1 MRDQSYLLKLVNLF
15 NKEISIP
22 PFNFRI
28 CDVYHILKSR
38 RKVFIKENNHFWEEE
53 NWFVLENI
61 FEMTLSIL
69 NWVCFSKKETNSS
82 SIT

>member
-28 CDVYHILKSR
+28 CDVYHILKVGEKYLLRKITIFER
-38 RKVFIKENNHFWEEE
+38 RKTGLF
-53 NWFVLENI
+53 
-61 FEMTLSIL
+61 
-69 NWVCFSKKETNSS
+69 
-82 SIT
+82 

>member
-28 CDVYHILKSR
+28 CYVYHILKVGEKYLSRKKITIFER
-38 RKVFIKENNHFWEEE
+38 RKT
-53 NWFVLENI
+53 VL
-61 FEMTLSIL
+61 F
-69 NWVCFSKKETNSS
+69 
-82 SIT
+82 

>member
-28 CDVYHILKSR
+28 CDVYHILKEGG
-38 RKVFIKENNHFWEEE
+38 KYLLKNNDRFCEEE
-53 NWFVLENI
+53 NWFVIENI
-61 FEMTLSIL
+61 FEMIL
-69 NWVCFSKKETNSS
+69 
-82 SIT
+82 